1 MANDEIKKRV
11 SDAIEVVRPY
21 LQNDGGDI
29 SLVEVTDDLVV
40 KVKAFW
46 EPAAEL
52 PYSIMTLKQGVEQA
66 IRRDVPE
73 IKEGGIGL
81 EKHDIPKQ
89 SVPCVFH
96 VEGAFSILIFLFLIE
111 GKWG

>member
-40 KVKAFW
+40 KVKLLGACGSC
-46 EPAAEL
+46 

-73 IKEGGIGL
+73 IKEVV
-81 EKHDIPKQ
+81 
-89 SVPCVFH
+89 SV
-96 VEGAFSILIFLFLIE
+96 
-111 GKWG
+111 